1 MVRNPYTLMGVS
13 LMSTM
18 LMACGGAGS
27 DEKQAQSFIEV
38 DTEKL
43 SGLALDGYLHK
54 AKVCL
59 DKNHNAMCDSADGEV
74 STTDSNGYFELN
86 LENESSEQTLL
97 VEAIANQT
105 IDMDMPNQ
113 TIDLTFTLEIPKTH
127 SAVVSPI
134 TSLIAS
140 VAQSSGIS
148 FDTAAQL
155 IAQELGV
162 EKQLAISDYAAS
174 NSSNSEELHMLARGL
189 TRVIQEAQ
197 KASIEAGID
206 QINARKG
213 AMYKLASLDLIA
225 LKEKTDL
232 LSHGAPG
239 TNSTLKKLGEAFKDQ
254 LTISQ
259 SDISSGAILIAPP
272 APKHV
277 EVDDVSDTFNWQFV
291 RGFNQNSDYEYSL
304 DSGNTWA
311 TVIRKPIHVG
321 SQAHKEGSVQVR
333 VAASKTR
340 NTPAGNIAVSNIAYT
355 LKTEPAAPY
364 KVYVDDAKNRFDW
377 DFVDS
382 FNDPNLYEYSL
393 DNGTSWT
400 WATEKP
406 QNIADLDIPSGHL
419 QVRIAENS
427 ALGHLAGSIRSAKDK
442 MTVTPPKPEQPT
454 LDFADDNGN
463 LINWFWVDD
472 YEAPSFY
479 EIKLGLDKDWQD
491 VTGVPFILENASY
504 PKGTISIRVKSNSSD
519 ARPTGDEL
527 TIDSAFTHSDNQ
539 PVAPTKPIVDD
550 TKDTFQWQSVETFEE
565 VNSYEY
571 SLDRGLNFTTVTGNP
586 QYIDNKAFA
595 GGQVCVRVKENAK
608 KQHPSGELLCSDKP
622 YTFKPS
628 APQNLVVNDIDN
640 TLEWSIVEPYDHTDY
655 EVSLDSG
662 GTWTKVVTMPFHVG
676 NEARSATDVQL
687 RVARSVS
694 HGRASG
700 EIASPTED
708 FTKVFDIPVPKGVGA
723 RIINPEFKTNA
734 NLTNGYDWDY
744 WQKVTIGGQESSFE
758 LPQHYEFTN
767 DQGKTWHPV
776 VSKPQF
782 IGTEAY
788 DKNKVAIRLKENAK
802 ETVKN
807 PASEPLWATKDKT
820 GEFYAMT
827 FIPMQDLNTT
837 VNYRQSRSTYYWHDD
852 FNCIA
857 EYDNE
862 GKGEPVFWAK
872 KQGSSEVNEVSNA
885 VQGLNNCGINDWKL
899 PTIDQAVELSNRSR
913 DDLPTKLVNKL
924 IARNDNYYDGYA
936 WANDNDSHVI
946 VKNGGVASTAS
957 RADVYATWA
966 LPSNQGLLTLINSET
981 ITIDNTPKT
990 INELLNEQKNGVDGV
1005 LDEAKTFLTDWLGKN
1020 QTDKSYALLEL
1031 AAKEKLETLSG
1042 LTGKWKSN
1050 SDVFNSKIAK
1060 YELQIKMAQQRGN
1073 TNDTQKLELEYALNN
1088 FITKASELEQ
1098 NAKTLA
1104 TLIEGAEFTQKLAKI
1119 QQRNATVDVKVDA
1132 LRASINEAKAMHEAS
1147 LALNQA
1153 LYLLE
1158 QEREQAE
1165 SFIESLHKHI
1175 RNSDD
1180 KTLKTLY
1187 RDLIV
1192 QMERL
1197 KSRVLTTFEDEANDG
1212 LKNSAYK
1219 VPEAEV
1225 LFDNERFAKL
1235 DKFGH
1240 YLDKTTTY
1248 AQGWRCVEDTRI
1260 PGKRRVW
1267 MLLKDGLPQGEDK
1280 LFYNASAS
1288 GLPSILGSGGLIET
1302 TNADEGMCG
1311 FKDWSVPSLTQ
1322 LWSLKSKPV
1331 NGKMSLNIEV
1341 FPHHLA
1347 LNSDYDMRTDGTVF
1361 YYWSKD
1367 RKEYSNMYLAHFKT
1381 INEDQKTSFTST
1393 DSTSQKITLA
1403 RLVREEKADLKDYE
1417 YLDALGKVAPNRKDA
1432 VCVKDSI
1439 SGLVWQIF
1447 QDVDKDKINEY
1458 RYKKYEEIQNKI
1470 QEWNNGQPMC
1480 GIDTWRIPT
1489 KYELYGLFPLNNT
1502 VFKHNNINDGNDDYV
1517 TNSPAESG
1525 KYKTLNI
1532 TTFSESSYSKEIRR
1546 SSNLYRLVAGDK
1558 SQSVGN

>member
-1 MVRNPYTLMGVS
+1 MVRNPYTLVGVS
-13 LMSTM
+13 LMSTL

-27 DEKQAQSFIEV
+27 DEKQAQSFVEV
-38 DTEKL
+38 DAEKL
-43 SGLALDGYLHK
+43 SGLALDGYLYK

-59 DKNHNAMCDSADGEV
+59 DKNHNAICDSADGEV

-86 LENESSEQTLL
+86 LDNESSEQTLL

-113 TIDLTFTLEIPKTH
+113 TIDLTFTLEIPKKH

-174 NSSNSEELHMLARGL
+174 NSSNSQELHMLARGL

-225 LKEKTDL
+225 LKAKTDL

-259 SDISSGAILIAPP
+259 SDISSGAISIAPP

-291 RGFNQNSDYEYSL
+291 RAFNQNSDYEYSL
-304 DSGNTWA
+304 DSGNTWS

-321 SQAHKEGSVQVR
+321 SQALKEGAVQVR

-340 NTPAGNIAVSNIAYT
+340 NTPAGNIAVSNEAYT

-364 KVYVDDAKNRFDW
+364 KVYVDDAKSRFDW

-382 FNDPNLYEYSL
+382 FNTPSLYEYSL

-400 WATEKP
+400 RATEKP

-419 QVRIAENS
+419 QVRVAENS
-427 ALGHLAGSIRSAKDK
+427 TLGHLAGSIRAATDP

-454 LDFADDNGN
+454 LDFANDNSN
-463 LINWFWVDD
+463 LINWFWVDG

-504 PKGTISIRVKSNSSD
+504 PEGTISIRVKSNSSN

-539 PVAPTKPIVDD
+539 PVAPTNPMVDD
-550 TKDTFQWQSVETFEE
+550 AKDTFEWQPVETYEG
-565 VNSYEY
+565 VNAYEY
-571 SLDRGLNFTTVTGNP
+571 SLDRGLHFNTVTGKP
-586 QYIDNKAFA
+586 QLVDNKAFA
-595 GGQVCVRVKENAK
+595 SGQVCVRVKENAL
-608 KQHPSGELLCSDKP
+608 KQHPPGELLCSDKT
-622 YTFKPS
+622 YTFKPD

-640 TLEWSIVEPYDHTDY
+640 TLEWSIVEPYNPTDY
-655 EVSLDSG
+655 EMSLDSG
-662 GTWTKVVTMPFHVG
+662 ATWTKVVTMPFHVG

-694 HGRASG
+694 HARASG

-708 FTKVFDIPVPKGVGA
+708 FTKVFDVPVPKGVGA
-723 RIINPEFKTNA
+723 RIINPEFEAKDKAKA

-744 WQKVTIGGQESSFE
+744 WQKVTIGGQEISFE
-758 LPQHYEFTN
+758 LPQHYEYTN

-788 DKNKVAIRLKENAK
+788 NKDKVAIRLKENAK

-807 PASEPLWATKDKT
+807 PASEPLWATTDKT
-820 GEFYAMT
+820 GEFYAIT
-827 FIPMQDLNTT
+827 FVPMQDLNTP
-837 VNYRQSRSTYYWHDD
+837 VSYEPSRSTYYWRNN

-862 GKGEPVFWAK
+862 GKGEPIFWAK
-872 KQGSSEVNEVSNA
+872 IQNDKKVDQVSNE
-885 VQGLNNCGINDWKL
+885 VQGLNTCGINDWKL
-899 PTIDQAVELSNRSR
+899 PTMDQAIELSKR
-913 DDLPTKLVNKL
+913 DNLPSNLASGL
-924 IARNDNYYDGYA
+924 IKEGKNY
-936 WANDNDSHVI
+936 WANDSDSYVI
-946 VKNGGVASTAS
+946 VKNGGIVDNASS
-957 RADVYATWA
+957 VYIHATWT
-966 LPSNQGLLTLINSET
+966 LPTTQGLLNLINNET
-981 ITIDNTPKT
+981 VTIDNTPKT

-1005 LDEAKTFLTDWLGKN
+1005 LDEAKTFLTDWFSKN
-1020 QTDKSYALLEL
+1020 QTDKSYALLEF
-1031 AAKEKLETLSG
+1031 AANEKLETLSG
-1042 LTGKWKSN
+1042 LTEKWKSG
-1050 SDVFNSKIAK
+1050 SDLFNSKIAK
-1060 YELQIKMAQQRGN
+1060 YELQIKLAQQRGN
-1073 TNDTQKLELEYALNN
+1073 TNDTQELEDALNH
-1088 FITKASELEQ
+1088 FIAKTYELEQ
-1098 NAKTLA
+1098 NTKTLA
-1104 TLIEGAEFTQKLAKI
+1104 TLIEGAEFAQKLAKI
-1119 QQRNATVDVKVDA
+1119 QQKNATVDVKADS
-1132 LRASINEAKAMHEAS
+1132 LRASKNEGEAKAMHEAS

-1153 LYLLE
+1153 LYMLA
-1158 QEREQAE
+1158 QEHEQAE
-1165 SFIESLHKHI
+1165 SFIESLDKHI

-1180 KTLKTLY
+1180 ETLKALY
-1187 RDLIV
+1187 RNLIL

-1197 KSRVLTTFEDEANDG
+1197 KSRVLTTFEDEANNG
-1212 LKNSAYK
+1212 LKNSGYK

-1248 AQGWRCVEDTRI
+1248 AQGWRCVEDKRI

-1267 MLLKDGLPQGEDK
+1267 TLLKDGLPQGEDK

-1288 GLPSILGSGGLIET
+1288 GLPSILGSDGLLET

-1331 NGKMSLNIEV
+1331 KPESEYLTLNIEV

-1347 LNSDYDMRTDGTVF
+1347 LNPEYDMRTDDDGTVF

-1367 RKEYSNMYLAHFKT
+1367 QKDNANRHIARFKT
-1381 INEDQKTSFTST
+1381 INQNQETSFTST
-1393 DSTSQKITLA
+1393 DSTNQKITLA
-1403 RLVREEKADLKDYE
+1403 RLVREEKVALKDYE
-1417 YLDALGKVAPNRKDA
+1417 YLDAMGKVVSNRNDA
-1432 VCVKDSI
+1432 ICVKDSI
-1439 SGLVWQIF
+1439 SGLAWQIF
-1447 QDVDKDKINEY
+1447 QDVNKDEL
-1458 RYKKYEEIQNKI
+1458 KKTYQQIQQEIKV
-1470 QEWNNGQPMC
+1470 WNNNQMC
-1480 GIDTWRIPT
+1480 GLKDWRIPS
-1489 KYELYGLFPLNNT
+1489 KYQLYGLFPLNTT
-1502 VFKHNNINDGNDDYV
+1502 VFKHNNLNDKYV

-1525 KYKTLNI
+1525 KFKTLNI
-1532 TTFSESSYSKEIRR
+1532 TTFSERSYEKEGGYSPNSK
-1546 SSNLYRLVAGDK
+1546 LYRLVAGE
-1558 SQSVGN
+1558 

>member
-1 MVRNPYTLMGVS
+1 
-13 LMSTM
+13 MSTM

-27 DEKQAQSFIEV
+27 DEKQAQSFVEA
-38 DTEKL
+38 DAEKL
-43 SGLALDGYLHK
+43 SGVALDGYLHK

-59 DKNHNAMCDSADGEV
+59 DKNHNAMCDSADGDV

-86 LENESSEQTLL
+86 LDDESSEQTLL

-127 SAVVSPI
+127 SAVVSPV

-148 FDTAAQL
+148 FDMAAQL

-162 EKQLAISDYAAS
+162 EKQLVISDYASS

-225 LKEKTDL
+225 LKARTDL

-239 TNSTLKKLGEAFKDQ
+239 TNNTLKKLGEAFKDQ

-272 APKHV
+272 APKHI

-311 TVIRKPIHVG
+311 TVTRKPIHVG
-321 SQAHKEGSVQVR
+321 SQALKEGAVQVR

-340 NTPAGNIAVSNIAYT
+340 NTPAGNIAVSNEAYT

-364 KVYVDDAKNRFDW
+364 KIYVDDAKNRFDW

-382 FNDPNLYEYSL
+382 FNAPSLYEYSL
-393 DNGTSWT
+393 DNGTNWIR
-400 WATEKP
+400 ATEKP

-419 QVRIAENS
+419 QVRVAENS
-427 ALGHLAGSIRSAKDK
+427 TLGHLAGSIRAATAP

-454 LDFADDNGN
+454 LDFANDNSN
-463 LINWFWVDD
+463 LINWFWVDG

-504 PKGTISIRVKSNSSD
+504 PEGTISIRVKSNSSN
-519 ARPTGDEL
+519 ARPPGYEL
-527 TIDSAFTHSDNQ
+527 TIDSAFTHSDSQ
-539 PVAPTKPIVDD
+539 PVAPTNPMVDD
-550 TKDTFQWQSVETFEE
+550 TQDTFQWQPVETFEE
-565 VNSYEY
+565 VSSYEY
-571 SLDRGLNFTTVTGNP
+571 SLDRGLHFNAVTGNP
-586 QYIDNKAFA
+586 QLVDNKAFA
-595 GGQVCVRVKENAK
+595 SGQVCVRVKENAI
-608 KQHPSGELLCSDKP
+608 KQHPPGELLCSDKP
-622 YTFKPS
+622 YTFKPD

-640 TLEWSIVEPYDHTDY
+640 TLDWRIVEPYNPEDY

-662 GTWTKVVTMPFHVG
+662 ATWTKVVTMPFHVG

-694 HGRASG
+694 HARASG

-723 RIINPEFKTNA
+723 RIINPEFEAKDKAKA

-758 LPQHYEFTN
+758 LPQHYEYTN

-788 DKNKVAIRLKENAK
+788 DKDNVAIRLKENAK

-807 PASEPLWATKDKT
+807 PASEPLWATTDKT
-820 GEFYAMT
+820 GEFYAIT
-827 FIPMQDLNTT
+827 FVPMQDLNTPAKFKET
-837 VNYRQSRSTYYWHDD
+837 SYGPSYKWDS

-862 GKGEPVFWAK
+862 GKGEPIFWATEQDYIK
-872 KQGSSEVNEVSNA
+872 VGKVSNT
-885 VQGLNNCGINDWKL
+885 VRGLKNCGINDWTL
-899 PTIDQAVELSNRSR
+899 PTMEQAIELSKRSGNNLPSNLTS
-913 DDLPTKLVNKL
+913 DLIKEGT
-924 IARNDNYYDGYA
+924 NY
-936 WANDNDSHVI
+936 WANDSDSYVI
-946 VKNGGVASTAS
+946 VRSGEVYSTSNAY
-957 RADVYATWA
+957 VYTTWT
-966 LPSNQGLLTLINSET
+966 LPTTQGLLNLINNET
-981 ITIDNTPKT
+981 VTIDNTPKT
-990 INELLNEQKNGVDGV
+990 INELLGEQKNGVDGV
-1005 LDEAKTFLTDWLGKN
+1005 LDEAKTFLTNWFSKN
-1020 QTDKSYALLEL
+1020 QTDRSYALLEF
-1031 AAKEKLETLSG
+1031 AANEKLETLSG
-1042 LTGKWKSN
+1042 LTEKWKSG
-1050 SDVFNSKIAK
+1050 SDLFISKIAK

-1073 TNDTQKLELEYALNN
+1073 THDTQELEDALNH
-1088 FITKASELEQ
+1088 FIAKTYELEQ
-1098 NAKTLA
+1098 NTKTLA
-1104 TLIEGAEFTQKLAKI
+1104 TLIEGAEFAQKLAQI
-1119 QQRNATVDVKVDA
+1119 QQKNATVDVKVGS
-1132 LRASINEAKAMHEAS
+1132 LRTLKNKGEAKAIHEAS

-1153 LYLLE
+1153 LYLLA

-1165 SFIESLHKHI
+1165 SFIESLNKHI

-1180 KTLKTLY
+1180 ETLKALY
-1187 RDLIV
+1187 RNLIV
-1192 QMERL
+1192 QMESL
-1197 KSRVLTTFEDEANDG
+1197 KYRVLTPLEDEANNG
-1212 LKNSAYK
+1212 LKNSGYK

-1248 AQGWRCVEDTRI
+1248 AQGWRCVEDKRI

-1267 MLLKDGLPQGEDK
+1267 TLLKDGLPQGEDK

-1288 GLPSILGSGGLIET
+1288 GLPSILGSDGLLET

-1331 NGKMSLNIEV
+1331 KPESEYLTLNIEV

-1347 LNSDYDMRTDGTVF
+1347 LNPEYDMRTDDGTVF

-1367 RKEYSNMYLAHFKT
+1367 QKDNANMNIAHFKT
-1381 INEDQKTSFTST
+1381 INKNQETSFTST
-1393 DSTSQKITLA
+1393 DSTNQKITLA
-1403 RLVREEKADLKDYE
+1403 RLVREEKVALKDYE
-1417 YLDALGKVAPNRKDA
+1417 YLDAMGKVVPNRNDA
-1432 VCVKDSI
+1432 ICVKDSV
-1439 SGLVWQIF
+1439 SGLAWQIF
-1447 QDVDKDKINEY
+1447 QDVNKDEL
-1458 RYKKYEEIQNKI
+1458 KKTYQQIQQEIKV
-1470 QEWNNGQPMC
+1470 WNNNQMC
-1480 GIDTWRIPT
+1480 GLKDWRIPS
-1489 KYELYGLFPLNNT
+1489 KYQLYGLFPLNTT
-1502 VFKHNNINDGNDDYV
+1502 VFKHNNLNDKYV

-1525 KYKTLNI
+1525 KFKALNI
-1532 TTFSESSYSKEIRR
+1532 TTFSESSAEISRYNSR
-1546 SSNLYRLVAGDK
+1546 LYRLTAGK
-1558 SQSVGN
+1558 

>member
-1 MVRNPYTLMGVS
+1 MVRNPYTLVGVS

-27 DEKQAQSFIEV
+27 DEKHVQSFVEA
-38 DTEKL
+38 DAEKL
-43 SGLALDGYLHK
+43 SGVALDGYLHK

-74 STTDSNGYFELN
+74 STTDSNGHFELN
-86 LENESSEQTLL
+86 LDNESSEQTLL

-213 AMYKLASLDLIA
+213 AMYKLASLDLVA
-225 LKEKTDL
+225 LKAQTDFL
-232 LSHGAPG
+232 LHGAPG

-272 APKHV
+272 APKHI
-277 EVDDVSDTFNWQFV
+277 EVDDLSDTFNWQFV

-321 SQAHKEGSVQVR
+321 SQALKEGAVQVR

-340 NTPAGNIAVSNIAYT
+340 NTPAGNIAVSNEAYT

-364 KVYVDDAKNRFDW
+364 KVYVDDAKNQFDW

-382 FNDPNLYEYSL
+382 FNAPSLYEYSL
-393 DNGTSWT
+393 DNGTNWT
-400 WATEKP
+400 RATEKP

-419 QVRIAENS
+419 QVRVAENS
-427 ALGHLAGSIRSAKDK
+427 TLGHLAGSIRAATDP

-454 LDFADDNGN
+454 LDFANDNSN
-463 LINWFWVDD
+463 LINWFWVDG

-504 PKGTISIRVKSNSSD
+504 PEGTISIRVKSNSSN
-519 ARPTGDEL
+519 ARPTGYEL
-527 TIDSAFTHSDNQ
+527 TIDSAFTHSDSQ
-539 PVAPTKPIVDD
+539 PLAPTNPMVDD
-550 TKDTFQWQSVETFEE
+550 ANDTFQWQPVETFEE
-565 VNSYEY
+565 VSSYEY
-571 SLDRGLNFTTVTGNP
+571 SLDRGLHFNAVTGNP
-586 QYIDNKAFA
+586 QLVDNKAFA
-595 GGQVCVRVKENAK
+595 SGQVCVRVKENAI
-608 KQHPSGELLCSDKP
+608 KQHPPGELLCSDKP
-622 YTFKPS
+622 YTFKPA

-640 TLEWSIVEPYDHTDY
+640 TLEWSIVEQYNPADY

-662 GTWTKVVTMPFHVG
+662 ATWTKVVTMPFHVG

-694 HGRASG
+694 HARASG

-723 RIINPEFKTNA
+723 RIINPEFEAKDKAKA

-744 WQKVTIGGQESSFE
+744 WQKVTIGGQEISFE
-758 LPQHYEFTN
+758 LPQHYEYTN

-782 IGTEAY
+782 IGIEAY
-788 DKNKVAIRLKENAK
+788 DKDKVAIRLKENAK

-807 PASEPLWATKDKT
+807 PASEPLWATTDKT
-820 GEFYAMT
+820 GEFYAIT
-827 FIPMQDLNTT
+827 FVPMQDLNTPAKFKET
-837 VNYRQSRSTYYWHDD
+837 SYGPGYKWGS

-862 GKGEPVFWAK
+862 GKGEPIYWAK
-872 KQGSSEVNEVSNA
+872 RQGSFEVHEVSNT
-885 VQGLNNCGINDWKL
+885 VEGLKNCGINDWTL
-899 PTIDQAVELSNRSR
+899 PTINQAKELSNRSNAV
-913 DDLPTKLVNKL
+913 LPEGLVNEL
-924 IARNDNYYDGYA
+924 LAQEIGYGYGYA
-936 WANDNDSHVI
+936 WANDNDSYVI
-946 VKNGGVASTAS
+946 VKNGEVYSTSTAY
-957 RADVYATWA
+957 VYATWT
-966 LPSNQGLLTLINSET
+966 LPTNQGLLNLINNET
-981 ITIDNTPKT
+981 VTIDNTPQT

-1005 LDEAKTFLTDWLGKN
+1005 LDEAKTFLTNWFSKN
-1020 QTDKSYALLEL
+1020 QTDKSYALLEF
-1031 AAKEKLETLSG
+1031 AANEKLETLSG
-1042 LTGKWKSN
+1042 LTEKWKSG
-1050 SDVFNSKIAK
+1050 SDLFNSKIAK

-1073 TNDTQKLELEYALNN
+1073 TNDTQELEDALNH
-1088 FITKASELEQ
+1088 FIAKTYELEQ
-1098 NAKTLA
+1098 NTKTLA
-1104 TLIEGAEFTQKLAKI
+1104 TLIEGAEFAQKLAKI
-1119 QQRNATVDVKVDA
+1119 QQKNATVDVKADS
-1132 LRASINEAKAMHEAS
+1132 LRASKNTGEAKAMHEAS

-1153 LYLLE
+1153 LYMLA
-1158 QEREQAE
+1158 QEHEQAE
-1165 SFIESLHKHI
+1165 SFIESLDKHI

-1180 KTLKTLY
+1180 ETLKALY
-1187 RDLIV
+1187 RNLIL

-1197 KSRVLTTFEDEANDG
+1197 KSRVLTTFEDEANNG
-1212 LKNSAYK
+1212 LKNSGYK

-1248 AQGWRCVEDTRI
+1248 AQGWRCVEDKRI

-1267 MLLKDGLPQGEDK
+1267 TLLKDGLPQGEDK

-1288 GLPSILGSGGLIET
+1288 GLPSILGSDGLLET

-1331 NGKMSLNIEV
+1331 KPESEYLTLNIEV

-1347 LNSDYDMRTDGTVF
+1347 LNPEYDMRTDDGTVF

-1367 RKEYSNMYLAHFKT
+1367 QKDNANMHIARFKT
-1381 INEDQKTSFTST
+1381 INQNQETSFTST
-1393 DSTSQKITLA
+1393 DSTNQKITLA
-1403 RLVREEKADLKDYE
+1403 RLVREEKVALKDYE
-1417 YLDALGKVAPNRKDA
+1417 YLDAMGKVVSNRNDA
-1432 VCVKDSI
+1432 ICVKDSI
-1439 SGLVWQIF
+1439 SGLAWQIF
-1447 QDVDKDKINEY
+1447 QDVNKDEL
-1458 RYKKYEEIQNKI
+1458 KKTYQQIQQEIKV
-1470 QEWNNGQPMC
+1470 WNNNQMC
-1480 GIDTWRIPT
+1480 GLKDWRIPS
-1489 KYELYGLFPLNNT
+1489 KYQLYGLFPLNTT
-1502 VFKHNNINDGNDDYV
+1502 VFKHNNLNDKYV

-1525 KYKTLNI
+1525 KFKTLNI
-1532 TTFSESSYSKEIRR
+1532 TTFSERSYEKEGGYSPNSK
-1546 SSNLYRLVAGDK
+1546 LYRLVAGE
-1558 SQSVGN
+1558 

>member
-1 MVRNPYTLMGVS
+1 MVRNPYTLVGVS

-27 DEKQAQSFIEV
+27 DEKQAQSFVEA
-38 DTEKL
+38 DAEKL
-43 SGLALDGYLHK
+43 SGVALDGYLHK

-59 DKNHNAMCDSADGEV
+59 DKNHNAMCDSADGDV

-86 LENESSEQTLL
+86 LDNESSEQTLL

-127 SAVVSPI
+127 SAVVSPV

-148 FDTAAQL
+148 FDMAAQL

-162 EKQLAISDYAAS
+162 EKQLVISDYAAS

-225 LKEKTDL
+225 LKAKTDL

-239 TNSTLKKLGEAFKDQ
+239 TNNTLKKLGEAFKDQ

-272 APKHV
+272 APKHI

-311 TVIRKPIHVG
+311 TVTRKPIHVG
-321 SQAHKEGSVQVR
+321 SQALKEGAVQVR

-340 NTPAGNIAVSNIAYT
+340 NTPAGNIAVSNEAYT

-382 FNDPNLYEYSL
+382 FNAPSLYEYSL
-393 DNGTSWT
+393 DNGTNWIR
-400 WATEKP
+400 ATEKP
-406 QNIADLDIPSGHL
+406 QNIADLDIPIGHL
-419 QVRIAENS
+419 QVRVAENS
-427 ALGHLAGSIRSAKDK
+427 TLGHLAGSIRAATAP

-454 LDFADDNGN
+454 LDFANDNSN
-463 LINWFWVDD
+463 LINWFWVDG

-504 PKGTISIRVKSNSSD
+504 PEGTISIRVKSNSSN
-519 ARPTGDEL
+519 ARPPGYEL
-527 TIDSAFTHSDNQ
+527 TIDSAFTHSDSQ
-539 PVAPTKPIVDD
+539 PVAPTNPMVDD
-550 TKDTFQWQSVETFEE
+550 TQDTFQWQPVETFEG
-565 VNSYEY
+565 VNAYEY
-571 SLDRGLNFTTVTGNP
+571 SLDRGLHFNAVTGNP
-586 QYIDNKAFA
+586 QLVDNKAFA
-595 GGQVCVRVKENAK
+595 SGQVCVRVKENAI
-608 KQHPSGELLCSDKP
+608 KQHPPGELLCSDKP
-622 YTFKPS
+622 YTFKPD
-628 APQNLVVNDIDN
+628 APQNLVVNNIDN
-640 TLEWSIVEPYDHTDY
+640 TLEWSIVEPYNPTDY

-662 GTWTKVVTMPFHVG
+662 ATWTKVVTMPFHVG

-694 HGRASG
+694 HARASG

-723 RIINPEFKTNA
+723 RIINPEFEPKDKA
-734 NLTNGYDWDY
+734 KVNLTNGYDWDY
-744 WQKVTIGGQESSFE
+744 WQKVTIGGQEISFE
-758 LPQHYEFTN
+758 LPQHYEYTN

-788 DKNKVAIRLKENAK
+788 DKDKVAIRLKENAK

-807 PASEPLWATKDKT
+807 PASEPLWATTDKT
-820 GEFYAMT
+820 GEFYAIT
-827 FIPMQDLNTT
+827 FVPMQDLNTSAKFKET
-837 VNYRQSRSTYYWHDD
+837 AYGPGYKWDS

-862 GKGEPVFWAK
+862 GKGEPIFWATIQAYK
-872 KQGSSEVNEVSNA
+872 KISDVSSTVR
-885 VQGLNNCGINDWKL
+885 GLNNCGINDWKL
-899 PTIDQAVELSNRSR
+899 PTMEQAIELSKRS
-913 DDLPTKLVNKL
+913 VNKL
-924 IARNDNYYDGYA
+924 PSNLTSDLIKEGTNY
-936 WANDNDSHVI
+936 WANDSDSYVI
-946 VKNGGVASTAS
+946 VRSGEVYSTSNAY
-957 RADVYATWA
+957 VYTTWT
-966 LPSNQGLLTLINSET
+966 LPTNQGLLNLINNET
-981 ITIDNTPKT
+981 VTIDNTPKT

-1005 LDEAKTFLTDWLGKN
+1005 LDEAKTFLTNWFSKN
-1020 QTDKSYALLEL
+1020 QTDKSYALLEF
-1031 AAKEKLETLSG
+1031 AANEKLETLSG
-1042 LTGKWKSN
+1042 LTEKWKSG
-1050 SDVFNSKIAK
+1050 SDLFNSKIAK

-1073 TNDTQKLELEYALNN
+1073 THDTQKLEDALNH
-1088 FITKASELEQ
+1088 FIAKTYELEQ
-1098 NAKTLA
+1098 NTKTLA
-1104 TLIEGAEFTQKLAKI
+1104 TLIEGAEFAQKLAQI
-1119 QQRNATVDVKVDA
+1119 QQKNATVDVKVGS
-1132 LRASINEAKAMHEAS
+1132 LRTSKNTGEAKAIHEAS

-1153 LYLLE
+1153 LYLLA

-1165 SFIESLHKHI
+1165 SFIESLNKHI

-1180 KTLKTLY
+1180 ETLKALY
-1187 RDLIV
+1187 RNLIL
-1192 QMERL
+1192 QMESL

-1212 LKNSAYK
+1212 LKNSGYK

-1248 AQGWRCVEDTRI
+1248 AQGWRCVEDKRI

-1267 MLLKDGLPQGEDK
+1267 TLLKDGLPQGEDK
-1280 LFYNASAS
+1280 LFYDASAS
-1288 GLPSILGSGGLIET
+1288 GLPSILGSGGLLET

-1331 NGKMSLNIEV
+1331 KPESEYLTLNIEV

-1347 LNSDYDMRTDGTVF
+1347 LNPEYDMRTDDGTVF

-1367 RKEYSNMYLAHFKT
+1367 QKDNANMHIAHFKA
-1381 INEDQKTSFTST
+1381 INKNQEKSFAST

-1403 RLVREEKADLKDYE
+1403 RLVREEKVALKDYE
-1417 YLDALGKVAPNRKDA
+1417 YLDAMGKVVPNRNDA
-1432 VCVKDSI
+1432 ICVKDSI

-1447 QDVDKDKINEY
+1447 QYVDIDKDELKKY
-1458 RYKKYEEIQNKI
+1458 RYKTYQQIQQEINV
-1470 QEWNNGQPMC
+1470 WNDNQKC
-1480 GIDTWRIPT
+1480 GLKDWRIPS
-1489 KYELYGLFPLNNT
+1489 KYQLYGLFPLNTT
-1502 VFKHNNINDGNDDYV
+1502 VFKHNSLDDSKDDYV

-1525 KYKTLNI
+1525 KFKTLNI
-1532 TTFSESSYSKEIRR
+1532 TTFSER
-1546 SSNLYRLVAGDK
+1546 SSEKEVPWAKPKLYRLVSGE
-1558 SQSVGN
+1558 

>member
-1 MVRNPYTLMGVS
+1 
-13 LMSTM
+13 MSTL

-27 DEKQAQSFIEV
+27 DEKQAQSFVEV
-38 DTEKL
+38 DAEKL
-43 SGLALDGYLHK
+43 SGLALDGYLYK

-59 DKNHNAMCDSADGEV
+59 DKNHNAICDSADGEV

-86 LENESSEQTLL
+86 LDNESSEQTLL

-113 TIDLTFTLEIPKTH
+113 TIDLTFTLEIPKKH

-174 NSSNSEELHMLARGL
+174 NSSNSQELHMLARGL

-225 LKEKTDL
+225 LKAKTDL

-259 SDISSGAILIAPP
+259 SDISSGAISIAPP

-304 DSGNTWA
+304 DSGNTWS

-321 SQAHKEGSVQVR
+321 SQALKEGAVQVR

-340 NTPAGNIAVSNIAYT
+340 NTPAGNIAVSNEAYT

-364 KVYVDDAKNRFDW
+364 KVYVDDAKSRFDW

-382 FNDPNLYEYSL
+382 FNTPSLYEYSL

-400 WATEKP
+400 RATEKP

-419 QVRIAENS
+419 QVRVAENS
-427 ALGHLAGSIRSAKDK
+427 TLGHLAGSIRAATDP

-454 LDFADDNGN
+454 LDFANDNSN
-463 LINWFWVDD
+463 LINWFWVDG

-479 EIKLGLDKDWQD
+479 EIKLGLDQDWQD

-504 PKGTISIRVKSNSSD
+504 PEGTISIRVKSNSSN

-539 PVAPTKPIVDD
+539 PVAPTNPMVDD
-550 TKDTFQWQSVETFEE
+550 AKDTFEWQPVETYEG
-565 VNSYEY
+565 VNAYEY
-571 SLDRGLNFTTVTGNP
+571 SLDRGLHFNTVTGKP
-586 QYIDNKAFA
+586 QLVDNKAFA
-595 GGQVCVRVKENAK
+595 SGQVCVRVKENAL
-608 KQHPSGELLCSDKP
+608 KQHPPGELLCSDKT
-622 YTFKPS
+622 YTFKPD

-640 TLEWSIVEPYDHTDY
+640 TLEWSIVEPYNPTDY
-655 EVSLDSG
+655 EMSLDSG
-662 GTWTKVVTMPFHVG
+662 ATWTKVVTMPFHVG

-694 HGRASG
+694 HARASG

-708 FTKVFDIPVPKGVGA
+708 FTKVFDIPVPKGIGA
-723 RIINPEFKTNA
+723 RIINPEFEAEAEAEANA

-758 LPQHYEFTN
+758 LPQHYEYTN

-788 DKNKVAIRLKENAK
+788 DKDNVAIRLKENAK

-807 PASEPLWATKDKT
+807 PASEPLWATTDKT
-820 GEFYAMT
+820 GKFYAIT
-827 FIPMQDLNTT
+827 FVPMQDLNTP
-837 VNYRQSRSTYYWHDD
+837 VDYKKIQNNSSYRWED

-862 GKGEPVFWAK
+862 GKGEPIFWSK
-872 KQGSSEVNEVSNA
+872 KQGSIAVDQVSNT
-885 VQGLNNCGINDWKL
+885 VHGLNNCGINDWKL
-899 PTIDQAVELSNRSR
+899 PTMEQAIELSKRGG
-913 DDLPTKLVNKL
+913 DKLPSNL
-924 IARNDNYYDGYA
+924 IKRGTNY
-936 WANDNDSHVI
+936 WANDNDSYVI
-946 VKNGGVASTAS
+946 VRDGGIVDSS
-957 RADVYATWA
+957 PFVKDYISATWA
-966 LPSNQGLLTLINSET
+966 LPTNQGLLNLINNET

-1005 LDEAKTFLTDWLGKN
+1005 LDEAKTFLTNWFSKN
-1020 QTDKSYALLEL
+1020 QTDKSYALLEF
-1031 AAKEKLETLSG
+1031 AANEKLETLSG
-1042 LTGKWKSN
+1042 LTEKWKSG
-1050 SDVFNSKIAK
+1050 SDLFNSKIAK

-1073 TNDTQKLELEYALNN
+1073 THDTQKLEDALNH
-1088 FITKASELEQ
+1088 FIAKTYELEQ
-1098 NAKTLA
+1098 NTKTLA
-1104 TLIEGAEFTQKLAKI
+1104 TLIEGAEFAQKLAQI
-1119 QQRNATVDVKVDA
+1119 QQKNATVDVKVGS
-1132 LRASINEAKAMHEAS
+1132 LRTSKNKGEAKAIHEAS

-1153 LYLLE
+1153 LYLLA

-1165 SFIESLHKHI
+1165 SFIESLNKQI

-1180 KTLKTLY
+1180 ETLKTLY
-1187 RDLIV
+1187 RNLIV
-1192 QMERL
+1192 QMEKL
-1197 KSRVLTTFEDEANDG
+1197 KFRVLTTFEDEANDG
-1212 LKNSAYK
+1212 LKNSGYK

-1248 AQGWRCVEDTRI
+1248 AQGWRCVEDQRI

-1267 MLLKDGLPQGEDK
+1267 TLLKDGLPQGEDK

-1288 GLPSILGSGGLIET
+1288 GLPSILGSDGLLET

-1331 NGKMSLNIEV
+1331 KPESEYLTLNIEV

-1347 LNSDYDMRTDGTVF
+1347 LNPEYDMRTDDDGTVF

-1367 RKEYSNMYLAHFKT
+1367 QKDNANMHIARFWT
-1381 INEDQKTSFTST
+1381 TNQNQETSFTST
-1393 DSTSQKITLA
+1393 DSTNQKITLA
-1403 RLVREEKADLKDYE
+1403 RLVREEKVALKDYE
-1417 YLDALGKVAPNRKDA
+1417 YLDAMGKVVPNRNDA
-1432 VCVKDSI
+1432 ICVKDSI
-1439 SGLVWQIF
+1439 SGLAWQIF
-1447 QDVDKDKINEY
+1447 QDVNKDELKKY
-1458 RYKKYEEIQNKI
+1458 RYKTYQQIQQEIKV
-1470 QEWNNGQPMC
+1470 WNNNQIC
-1480 GIDTWRIPT
+1480 GLKDWRIPS
-1489 KYELYGLFPLNNT
+1489 KYQLYGLFPLNTT
-1502 VFKHNNINDGNDDYV
+1502 VFKHNSLNDSKDDYV

-1525 KYKTLNI
+1525 KFKTLNI
-1532 TTFSESSYSKEIRR
+1532 TTFSEHSSEKEGRYETKSK
-1546 SSNLYRLVAGDK
+1546 LYRLVAGE
-1558 SQSVGN
+1558 